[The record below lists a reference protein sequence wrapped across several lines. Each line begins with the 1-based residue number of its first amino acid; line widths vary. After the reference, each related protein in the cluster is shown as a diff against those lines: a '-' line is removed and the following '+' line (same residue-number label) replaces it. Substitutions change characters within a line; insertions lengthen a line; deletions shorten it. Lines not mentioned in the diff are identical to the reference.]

1 MKDTYP
7 SCSGPCN
14 QGRKLCPSPQ
24 VCRQPLFTDTEA
36 SSLTIAIVLAIAS
49 VAVGLCMAGIFG
61 GAP

>member
-7 SCSGPCN
+7 SCSGPCD

-24 VCRQPLFTDTEA
+24 VCRQPLFADTET
-36 SSLTIAIVLAIAS
+36 SSLAIAVVLAIAS
-49 VAVGLCMAGIFG
+49 VVVGLCMAGIFG

>member
-1 MKDTYP
+1 MKDVYP

-24 VCRQPLFTDTEA
+24 VCRQPMFSDTEA
-36 SSLTIAIVLAIAS
+36 SSLAIAVVLAIAS
-49 VAVGLCMAGIFG
+49 VVVGLCMAGIFG